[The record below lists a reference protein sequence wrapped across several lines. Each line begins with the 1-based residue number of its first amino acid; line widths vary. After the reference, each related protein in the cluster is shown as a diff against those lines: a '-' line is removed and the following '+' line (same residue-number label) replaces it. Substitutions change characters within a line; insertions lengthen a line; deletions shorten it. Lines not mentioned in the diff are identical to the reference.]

1 LYLPEIE
8 QVSEYT
14 LNSDFFLPHS
24 GLVQVCRAICPK
36 DEGRSLGAAFQEEA
50 SNHPELLWLRVMVMS
65 VRGKGM
71 VNMSGMDQGDE
82 RK

>member
-1 LYLPEIE
+1 
-8 QVSEYT
+8 
-14 LNSDFFLPHS
+14 
-24 GLVQVCRAICPK
+24 VCRAICPK
-36 DEGRSLGAAFQEEA
+36 DEGRPLGAAFQEEA
-50 SNHPELLWLRVMVMS
+50 SNHPELLWLRVVVMS